1 VIDTASGYFAR
12 QARKRSPGQPSAS
25 EQPAARSG
33 TITMRS
39 GLRIFAVSAMKW
51 TPQKQI
57 TSALV
62 FAAACDSCSES
73 PTKSARSWIS
83 DSW

>member
-1 VIDTASGYFAR
+1 MWPGYCSSHFANTG
-12 QARKRSPGQPSAS
+12 AGQPSAS
-25 EQPAARSG
+25 EQPASRSG
-33 TITMRS
+33 ITTTLS
-39 GLRIFAVSAMKW
+39 GFRIFAVSAMKW
-51 TPQKQI
+51 TPQNTM

-62 FAAACDSCSES
+62 FAAACESWSES